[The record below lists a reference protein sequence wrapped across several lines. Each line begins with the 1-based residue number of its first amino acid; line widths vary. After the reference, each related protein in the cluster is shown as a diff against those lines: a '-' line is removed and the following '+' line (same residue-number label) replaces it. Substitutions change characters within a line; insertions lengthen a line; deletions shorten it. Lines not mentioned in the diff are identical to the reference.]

1 MTVVPRSWLPPRPR
15 DSHKND
21 FGHVLVVGGAPGMS
35 GAPRLAA
42 VGALRGGAGLV
53 TLAVP
58 RSLEVIAA
66 VGGPWEALTLALP
79 ESGGAVSAAA
89 WPVVAA
95 YARRR
100 PLTALV
106 VGPGLSVTAGSAA
119 FVRRALA
126 GPGLPVVLDADG
138 LNALAGDKKY
148 RPAVP
153 VVATPHPGEAARL
166 LGISAAAVQKDRPA
180 AGRTL
185 ARRLG
190 GVCVLKGHRTVI
202 SDGNRCVVNPTGN
215 PAMATGGAGDVLAGL
230 IAALIGQVAGPTP
243 AERLWRAAVLGA
255 RLHGLAGDRAARRGG
270 PITAGDLAEE
280 IPAAFRRTFWVA
292 V

>member
-1 MTVVPRSWLPPRPR
+1 MTAVPRSWLPPRPR

-21 FGHVLVVGGAPGMS
+21 FGHVLVIGGARGMS

-42 VGALRGGAGLV
+42 AGALRGGAGLV

-58 RSLEVIAA
+58 RSLELVAA

-79 ESGGAVSAAA
+79 ESGGAVAAAA

-100 PLTALV
+100 PLTAAV

-119 FVRRALA
+119 FVRRALRNF
-126 GPGLPVVLDADG
+126 GLPVVLDADG
-138 LNALAGDKKY
+138 LNVLAGDDKF

-153 VVATPHPGEAARL
+153 VVLTPHPGEAARL
-166 LGISAAAVQKDRPA
+166 LGTSAAALQKNRPA
-180 AGRTL
+180 AAQAV
-185 ARRLG
+185 ARRFG

-202 SDGNRCVVNPTGN
+202 SDGHRTAVNPTGN
-215 PAMATGGAGDVLAGL
+215 PGMATGGTGDVLAGL
-230 IAALIGQVAGPTP
+230 IGALIGQVAGPTP
-243 AERLWRAAVLGA
+243 PERLWRAAVLGA
-255 RLHGLAGDRAARRGG
+255 RLHGAAGDRAVRRGG
-270 PITAGDLAEE
+270 PMTAGDLVDEL
-280 IPAAFRRTFWVA
+280 PAAFRRTFSRPV
-292 V
+292 